1 MAFPF
6 PGISLFQRWDSG
18 LWESAHAGT
27 LLWPSLE
34 GRGVT
39 ELGFH
44 FKWSAKVPDMEVC
57 EEAFPKQSSLT
68 GKELIIFGVCYRFS
82 TSLAVEGEKDRSGQ
96 LHRTRGWERAQPCP
110 EHLMSRL

>member
-6 PGISLFQRWDSG
+6 PSISLLQRWDSG
-18 LWESAHAGT
+18 LWEPADAVT
-27 LLWPSLE
+27 LLCPTLE

-44 FKWSAKVPDMEVC
+44 FKWSAKVPSMDVC
-57 EEAFPKQSSLT
+57 EEAFPEQSSLT

-82 TSLAVEGEKDRSGQ
+82 T
-96 LHRTRGWERAQPCP
+96 
-110 EHLMSRL
+110 

>member
-18 LWESAHAGT
+18 LWEPAHAVT

-34 GRGVT
+34 GRAVT
-39 ELGFH
+39 ELGFL
-44 FKWSAKVPDMEVC
+44 FKLSAEVPNVEVC
-57 EEAFPKQSSLT
+57 EEAFPEQSSLT

-82 TSLAVEGEKDRSGQ
+82 T
-96 LHRTRGWERAQPCP
+96 
-110 EHLMSRL
+110 